1 MNKISEMNHKQ
12 PSQYTV
18 TPLLAALL
26 VVFSPLAAQA
36 AAPVIPGAGDIL
48 KQNQPVMPPAPSSTG
63 TGLTIEAQGGAKL
76 PSSAPFLVQ
85 TIRIAGNTQ
94 FDTSTLH
101 ALVADVEGKTL
112 TLGELG
118 KVVARITDFYH
129 SHGYPLARAIIPA
142 QGIQDGVVDIEVIEA
157 RYGKIRLD
165 NSSRVNDPLLAA
177 TLSPLQ
183 GGQVISQAD
192 MDRALLLLSDIPG
205 VAVNATLTPGESVGT
220 SDLLVNARPVPAVM
234 GNVALDNNGNRY
246 TGRARLGGT
255 VNVIDPLHHGDILSV
270 SGLSSGSGM
279 NYGRLA
285 YDTLV
290 SGQGTRIGG
299 SYSALHYRLGG
310 PLSSLD
316 AHGTAQVE
324 SLWAKQPLVRS
335 RDVNLYG
342 QIQYDQLQ
350 LRDHVDASAIDTDR
364 HLGNWTLSV
373 AGDARDGLLSGAVST
388 WSVGLT
394 AGRVGFD
401 NAQAQL
407 ADAASAS
414 TQGRFT
420 KWNLNLARLQSLSP
434 RDGVYLSFSGQWA
447 NANLDASQKMT
458 VGGPYSVRAYDVGA
472 MSGDIGY
479 LGTLELRHDL
489 GAASGGQWQAVAFAD
504 SAHVTVNKNTWAAGP
519 NSATLSGAGVG
530 LNWAGPNQ
538 WSAKAYLAARIGSVP
553 VLVGSTAS
561 VRAWVE
567 LSRAF

>member
-1 MNKISEMNHKQ
+1 
-12 PSQYTV
+12 
-18 TPLLAALL
+18 
-26 VVFSPLAAQA
+26 
-36 AAPVIPGAGDIL
+36 
-48 KQNQPVMPPAPSSTG
+48 
-63 TGLTIEAQGGAKL
+63 
-76 PSSAPFLVQ
+76 
-85 TIRIAGNTQ
+85 
-94 FDTSTLH
+94 
-101 ALVADVEGKTL
+101 
-112 TLGELG
+112 
-118 KVVARITDFYH
+118 
-129 SHGYPLARAIIPA
+129 
-142 QGIQDGVVDIEVIEA
+142 
-157 RYGKIRLD
+157 
-165 NSSRVNDPLLAA
+165 VNDPLLAA

>member
-1 MNKISEMNHKQ
+1 MNKISDMNHKQ

-26 VVFSPLAAQA
+26 VVFSPLVAQA
-36 AAPVIPGAGDIL
+36 AAPVVPGAGEIL
-48 KQNQPVMPPAPSSTG
+48 KQIQPVTPPAPSSTG

-94 FDTSTLH
+94 FDTPTLH
-101 ALVADVEGKTL
+101 ALVADAEGKTL

-118 KVVARITDFYH
+118 AVVARMTDFYH

-142 QGIQDGVVDIEVIEA
+142 QGIRDGVVDIGVIEA
-157 RYGKIRLD
+157 RYGTIRLD
-165 NSSRVNDPLLAA
+165 NSSRVSDPLLAA
-177 TLSPLQ
+177 TLSALQ
-183 GGQVISQAD
+183 GGQVVGQAE
-192 MDRALLLLSDIPG
+192 MDRALLLLSDMPG
-205 VAVNATLTPGESVGT
+205 VAVNATLAPGEKVGT
-220 SDLLVNARPVPAVM
+220 SDLLVNVRPGPAVT
-234 GNVALDNNGNRY
+234 GNVALDNDGNRY

-255 VNVIDPLHHGDILSV
+255 VNVIDPLHHGDVLSA

-373 AGDARDGLLSGAVST
+373 AGDVRDGLLSGAVST
-388 WSVGLT
+388 WNVGLT

-420 KWNLNLARLQSLSP
+420 KWNVNLARLQNLSA
-434 RDGVYLSFSGQWA
+434 RDGVYLAFSGQWA

-479 LGTLELRHDL
+479 LGTVELRHDL
-489 GAASGGQWQAVAFAD
+489 GAAWGGQWQAVAFVD
-504 SAHVTVNKNTWAAGP
+504 SAHVTVNKNTWVAGA

-530 LNWAGPNQ
+530 LNWAGPSQ
-538 WSAKAYLAARIGSVP
+538 WSAKAYLAARVGSAP
-553 VLVGSTAS
+553 VLVGNTAS
-561 VRAWVE
+561 ARAWVE
-567 LSRAF
+567 ISKGF